1 MSTTVAVPAVRQFTL
16 APESI
21 DEAIRVCDLLAK
33 SSIVPKEYQ
42 GNPGN
47 ILVAI
52 QWGMELGL
60 QPLQAMQSIAV
71 INGRPC
77 IWGDTVLALI
87 RQSGRL
93 EFIHEEVIDG
103 VARCTVKRRSED
115 PVTREFSLEDAKR
128 AGLANKQ
135 GPWQQYPTRML
146 QLRARAFALRDVF
159 PDVLRGMHVREE
171 VEDSVAPLSSPAAD
185 AITAPTRTEAL
196 RQRLAL
202 QCQPTPTIT
211 LDTVL
216 ALIASGDLDEAAVQ
230 AKKLQN
236 ADDKKAAR
244 VAYVAAKHAA
254 LQQLSNAA
262 LSAPPASAPLITAEQ
277 LAQLRELID
286 NMGITLDSFSRRHG
300 DTDIT
305 ELTAQQAQQAI
316 DELLQIHTQE
326 TQ

>member
-21 DEAIRVCDLLAK
+21 DEAIRICELLSK
-33 SSIVPKEYQ
+33 SSIVPKDYQ

-87 RQSGRL
+87 RQSGLL
-93 EFIHEEVIDG
+93 ETIHEEVVDG
-103 VARCTVKRRSED
+103 VGRCTVKRRRED

-128 AGLANKQ
+128 AGLASKQ

-171 VEDSVAPLSSPAAD
+171 IEDDAAPLSSTAAD
-185 AITAPTRTEAL
+185 AITAPTRTETL

-202 QCQPTPTIT
+202 QCPPTPTIT

-216 ALIASGDLDEAAVQ
+216 ALISAGDLDEAAAQ
-230 AKKLQN
+230 AVKLTN
-236 ADDKKAAR
+236 TDDKKAAR
-244 VAYVAAKHAA
+244 RAYAAAKQAMQTA
-254 LQQLSNAA
+254 DMPTQTMLSPTDLITDGQQQQLHG
-262 LSAPPASAPLITAEQ
+262 LIANLGLTAEDICQ
-277 LAQLRELID
+277 QH
-286 NMGITLDSFSRRHG
+286 GVTTLSD
-300 DTDIT
+300 
-305 ELTAQQAQQAI
+305 LTQAKAESAI
-316 DELLQIHTQE
+316 ADLLKIQEDETK
-326 TQ
+326 